1 MTRLIHRYGDRTRLN
16 HWAVALLFFA
26 AALSG
31 LAFFHPSLFFLTNL
45 FGGGPWARILHPFL
59 GVLMVLGFVGLF
71 FPLWRDNRIGAN
83 DRAWLRASGRMLR
96 GDKHGMPPVGK
107 YNAGQKLV
115 FWLFAL
121 SLLVLFATGFVFW
134 RPYFVDSFPITARRI
149 AVLLHAA
156 AAVVLVVS
164 VIVHV
169 YAAIWVKGTVRAM
182 TRGTVTDGW
191 ARLNH
196 PLWHREAAATR
207 TPPGPQ
213 DPAWRGE

>member
-1 MTRLIHRYGDRTRLN
+1 MARYIRRYDDRTRLN
-16 HWAVALLFFA
+16 HWGVALLFFA

-31 LAFFHPSLFFLTNL
+31 LAFFHPALFFLTHL

-71 FPLWRDNRIGAN
+71 VPLWRENRLDGH

-121 SLLVLFATGFVFW
+121 SLLVLFVTGFVFW

-149 AVLLHAA
+149 AVLLHAG
-156 AAVVLVVS
+156 AAVVLVIS

-196 PLWHREAAATR
+196 PLWHREVTGAAPL
-207 TPPGPQ
+207 PPERAG
-213 DPAWRGE
+213 R